1 MMCNNS
7 EARRDSWDGMS
18 RVGNVVDR
26 GSRKKGAHGLR
37 SQLSPGSLTSAR
49 ESQVR
54 ELADSQEEVLGGARV
69 LGGVVELHMADP
81 LEKLLLG
88 VWLAEKMLDQVLLSL

>member
-26 GSRKKGAHGLR
+26 GSRKKGAHGL